1 MEVRVTTVYAE
12 HAAGRNPLSGS
23 TTSITMRA
31 PMAGGSAGSGGGG
44 GEGAEG
50 GGEGGD
56 GGVS

>member
-1 MEVRVTTVYAE
+1 MTTVYAE